1 MQVQTITPGDGKNF
15 PKKGQKVTVHY
26 VGTFP
31 DGKKF
36 DSSRDRQKPFQF
48 NIGNGQVIKG
58 WD

>member
-1 MQVQTITPGDGKNF
+1 MQKQVIKPGDGKTF
-15 PKKGQKVTVHY
+15 AKAGQKVRVHY

-36 DSSRDRQKPFQF
+36 DSSRDRGKPFEF
-48 NIGNGQVIKG
+48 VLGKGQVIKG

>member
-1 MQVQTITPGDGKNF
+1 MQKIVIKQGDQTNY
-15 PKKGQKVTVHY
+15 PKKGHKVSVHY

-36 DSSRDRQKPFQF
+36 DSSRDRGKPFQF
-48 NIGNGQVIKG
+48 VLGQGQVIKG

>member
-1 MQVQTITPGDGKNF
+1 MQKIVIKQGDQTNY
-15 PKKGQKVTVHY
+15 PKKGQKVSVHY

-36 DSSRDRQKPFQF
+36 DSSRDRGKPFQF
-48 NIGNGQVIKG
+48 VLGQGQVIKG